1 MYLEDKIQ
9 ATRIWEIMLI
19 IQRFLAALSTVIVV
33 FELGIVVVCRYIL
46 EINVL
51 GYDEIILI
59 GAYWMYFIGSSYATW
74 EESHVSAD
82 VLSIFVSEK
91 TRRKLS
97 LFSKFVQVIVGIPM
111 VYLSFDLV
119 LWDISID
126 PRTIDWGIPYLI
138 PHMGIFV
145 GFIMMLFYNVVYLIR
160 DYHRVKDFKGQ
171 I

>member
-1 MYLEDKIQ
+1 MYLEDRIQ
-9 ATRIWEIMLI
+9 NSWTWDAMLKL
-19 IQRFLAALSTVIVV
+19 QRFLAAVSTVIVV
-33 FELGIVVVCRYIL
+33 FELGIVVVCRYIF

-59 GAYWMYFIGSSYATW
+59 GAYWMYFIGSSYATY

-91 TRRKLS
+91 TRHKLA
-97 LFSKFVQVIVGIPM
+97 LFSKAVQVLVGIPLF
-111 VYLSFDLV
+111 YLSFDLV
-119 LWDISID
+119 RWDIQID

-145 GFIMMLFYNVVYLIR
+145 GFLIMLFYNGVYLLR
-160 DYHRVKDFKGQ
+160 DFHRVKDFKE
-171 I
+171 